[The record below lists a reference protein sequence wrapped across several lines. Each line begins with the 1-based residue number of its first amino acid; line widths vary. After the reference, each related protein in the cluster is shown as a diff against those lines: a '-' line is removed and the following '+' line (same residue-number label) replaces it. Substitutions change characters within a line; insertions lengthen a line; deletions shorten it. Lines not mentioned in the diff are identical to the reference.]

1 MASNSAPVN
10 VSNRSS
16 SSSHSNQKANL
27 ESSNSF
33 VESAFKREFPVTN
46 PLSNNNNQSGN
57 ETLYRIEP
65 VGQQVHGGGLFG
77 REQSNKNSSSYVYG
91 NYWQVSLPVYSL
103 ATFEAQ
109 QLMQMDLQGT
119 TLVATSR
126 QGNEAYSSTKNFFED
141 ALASPNEGNSVVEE
155 NQVSLSINIIA

>member
-1 MASNSAPVN
+1 MASNSASVN
-10 VSNRSS
+10 VSSRSS
-16 SSSHSNQKANL
+16 SSPHSNQKATL

-33 VESAFKREFPVTN
+33 VESALKREFPVTN
-46 PLSNNNNQSGN
+46 PLSNKYQSEN

-77 REQSNKNSSSYVYG
+77 REQLNKNSSSYVYG
-91 NYWQVSLPVYSL
+91 NYWQVSLPVYSM
-103 ATFEAQ
+103 ASFEAQ